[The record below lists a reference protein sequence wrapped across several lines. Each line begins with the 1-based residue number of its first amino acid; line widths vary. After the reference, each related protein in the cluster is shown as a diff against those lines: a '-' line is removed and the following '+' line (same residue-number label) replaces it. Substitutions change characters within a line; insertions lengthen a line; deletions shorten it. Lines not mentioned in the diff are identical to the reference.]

1 MGTWQAFC
9 ASGDPVWF
17 IITVY
22 KTRPLQRLCGTRK
35 SLTVKISNQLSLGR
49 LGSEPGTRLRL
60 KLTIHSV
67 QHVLRHDAH
76 QGSPAGASS
85 SRCCGSV
92 TSVITPDSSRDL
104 GLSPWPSC
112 LFSFFDVSMAPCC
125 FLIVLCSLL
134 PQGLFTCY
142 S

>member
-17 IITVY
+17 FITVY

-35 SLTVKISNQLSLGR
+35 SLTVNISNQLSLGR
-49 LGSEPGTRLRL
+49 LSSEPGTRLRL
-60 KLTIHSV
+60 KPTIHSV
-67 QHVLRHDAH
+67 QHVRRHGTH
-76 QGSPAGASS
+76 QGSPTGASS
-85 SRCCGSV
+85 SRCCESV
-92 TSVITPDSSRDL
+92 TSVIILYSSRDL

-112 LFSFFDVSMAPCC
+112 LFSFFDVSIAPCC
-125 FLIVLCSLL
+125 FLIMCSLL